1 VAVLAFRDMEKI
13 FKRKKKIIGFA
24 GALIISSSLFLPSS
38 ATADPFGTYTF
49 DTGPKADGANHT
61 WCEYRVNWIPSW
73 FDPFDDAMSY
83 LDSHTDMTTNRVYP
97 CTEDTDILFSVR
109 DSEVLGSNTRGVSFC
124 VDLNAATL
132 VCNSSHVQLNS
143 DLLLTYTQR
152 RKTSCHEIGHTVG
165 LSHAPTGDDCMISG
179 NYGYA
184 GYNPHHTLH
193 INIAY

>member
-1 VAVLAFRDMEKI
+1 MEKI
-13 FKRKKKIIGFA
+13 IKGKKKIIGIASAVILSGYF
-24 GALIISSSLFLPSS
+24 FLPSS
-38 ATADPFGTYTF
+38 ATADPFGTYAS
-49 DTGPKADGANHT
+49 DTGPKADGAHHT
-61 WCEYRVNWIPSW
+61 WCEFRANWIPSW
-73 FDPFDDAMSY
+73 FDPFDDAMTY
-83 LDSHTDMTTNRVYP
+83 LDTRTDMTTSRDYA
-97 CTEDTDILFSVR
+97 CTPDTDILFSVR
-109 DSEVLGSNTRGVSFC
+109 NSESLGATTRGVSFC
-124 VDLNAATL
+124 IDLNLETM